1 MKVSALLEHL
11 AACTHRSSSHAQRA
25 RRARAALN
33 LKFLNLKWA
42 DNL

>member
-1 MKVSALLEHL
+1 MHRI
-11 AACTHRSSSHAQRA
+11 AAAAMQQRA
-25 RRARAALN
+25 RGARAALN